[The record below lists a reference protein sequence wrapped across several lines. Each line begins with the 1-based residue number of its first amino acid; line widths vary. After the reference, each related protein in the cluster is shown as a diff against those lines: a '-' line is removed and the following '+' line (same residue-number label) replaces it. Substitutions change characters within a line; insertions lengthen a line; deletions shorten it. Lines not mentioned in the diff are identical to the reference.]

1 MTTSDILIALLREE
15 LCDNSPVD
23 ISGLNIT
30 NDIAGNIFALA
41 ESHDLA
47 HFIYEPMK
55 KSGLLEPGSELEK
68 KLQKQQMLAVFRYKR
83 IEHELI
89 TLSKL
94 FEDEK
99 IPFIPLK
106 GSVIRKYYSKPW
118 MRTSC
123 DIDILIHE
131 SEFERAKNII
141 CSKLGY
147 KAEDTPGYHDISLY
161 SPSGVH
167 LELHFNIKEKMER
180 IDKLLERAWDY
191 ATPKSEGSYEY
202 VFSPEF
208 FIFHIVAHMSY
219 HFINGGCGVRPF
231 MDMYLVKKNT
241 EYNEAELIKMC
252 NECEL
257 ADFYR
262 SVSYLTDS
270 WFSDKQK
277 NDLTER
283 MQEYLIYGGV
293 YGTLENKVAVDRTRR
308 GGKFS
313 YALSRIFLP
322 FNSLKRLYPILE
334 RHPWLM
340 PFCHIRRWFSIIF
353 GGRFK
358 KSIIEM
364 KANSNISNEKANQTA
379 HLLKEIGLS

>member
-1 MTTSDILIALLREE
+1 MNISDVLISLLRSE
-15 LCDNSPVD
+15 LCGEESP
-23 ISGLNIT
+23 SIT
-30 NDIAGNIFALA
+30 EKEFTSELSEKIFTLA
-41 ESHDLA
+41 EHHDLA
-47 HFIYEPMK
+47 HFIREPMK
-55 KSGLLEPGSELEK
+55 KSGLLEPNSELEK

-123 DIDILIHE
+123 DIDILIKE
-131 SEFERAKNII
+131 TEFERAKNII

-167 LELHFNIKEKMER
+167 LELHFNIKEKMEQ
-180 IDKLLERAWDY
+180 IDILLEKAWDY
-191 ATPKSEGSYEY
+191 AAPKSEGSCEY

-219 HFINGGCGVRPF
+219 HFINGGCGIRPF

-252 NECEL
+252 DECNL

-277 NDLTER
+277 NALTER

-308 GGKFS
+308 GGKS
-313 YALSRIFLP
+313 RYALSRIFIP
-322 FNSLKRLYPILE
+322 FRSLKLLYPILE

-340 PFCHIRRWFSIIF
+340 PVCHIRRWFSIIF
-353 GGRFK
+353 GGRL
-358 KSIIEM
+358 KSSIGEM
-364 KANSNISNEKANQTA
+364 KANSNISDEKANQTA
-379 HLLKEIGLS
+379 NLLKEIGLI